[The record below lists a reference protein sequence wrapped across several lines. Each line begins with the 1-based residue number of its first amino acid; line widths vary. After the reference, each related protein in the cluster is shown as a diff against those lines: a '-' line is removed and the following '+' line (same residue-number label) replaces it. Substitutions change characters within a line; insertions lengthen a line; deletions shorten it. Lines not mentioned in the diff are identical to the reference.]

1 MEQQQDVGKARM
13 IGYAL
18 GLAAVIVAVAW
29 RLLVR

>member
-1 MEQQQDVGKARM
+1 MEQQEKVGKARM

-18 GLAAVIVAVAW
+18 GLAAAILAVAW